1 MSILQTTHIQSET
14 LQQIGYNFSMK
25 RKILVVDDT
34 KNVLLLL
41 NDFLT
46 SQDFE
51 VLTAADGR
59 EALTV
64 VHESDPDLI
73 LLDIMMPNMDG
84 YQFISH
90 LRRES
95 SIPVIM
101 ITAKQ
106 QEADVIHGFDL
117 GADDYITKPFRLRE
131 LLVRMR
137 AVLRR
142 AGPRESADAAISV
155 GDLTLDCNKHEVKKG
170 DQSIDLTPL
179 EFQVLEILMQS
190 PGQVIKRAEL
200 CIRLMENGYTG
211 SESTLKIHI
220 RNLRLKLDDDL
231 NQPRYI
237 ETVFGIG
244 YRFMEAVE

>member
-1 MSILQTTHIQSET
+1 MKDIL
-14 LQQIGYNFSMK
+14 M

-34 KNVLLLL
+34 KNVQVLLS
-41 NDFLT
+41 DFLG

-51 VLTAADGR
+51 VLTASDGR
-59 EALTV
+59 EALEVTHV
-64 VHESDPDLI
+64 AHPDLI

-84 YQFISH
+84 YQFISQ
-90 LRRES
+90 LRHTS
-95 SIPVIM
+95 NIPVIM

-106 QEADVIHGFDL
+106 QEADIIRGFDL

-142 AGPRESADAAISV
+142 SAPKEAEQACLTIGDIS
-155 GDLTLDCNKHEVKKG
+155 LDCGKHEVRK
-170 DQSIDLTPL
+170 QNQVIELTPL
-179 EFQVLEILMQS
+179 EFQVLETLMQA
-190 PGQVIKRAEL
+190 PGQVVRRADL
-200 CIRLMENGYTG
+200 CMRLMDNGYSG
-211 SESTLKIHI
+211 SEATLKIHI

-231 NQPRYI
+231 NQPQYI

-244 YRFMEAVE
+244 YRFMESQ